1 MRLGSSLGFSVE
13 VTPDPSVS
21 NQAAVKAVVAS
32 SRLGSASSSHSSIQE
47 NQKASRE
54 PSPIHDGS
62 ETVVE
67 AVPKE
72 KVQKDVAQVAAE
84 MAEAELRKS
93 WAEEENQNADTND
106 AEANLMVPEA
116 LGDGIEVADPEVEE
130 GPAEEQLNI
139 VEEEANPKEEQEE
152 PEEPALGFGA
162 EHKDVVP
169 PEH

>member
-1 MRLGSSLGFSVE
+1 ME

-32 SRLGSASSSHSSIQE
+32 SRLGSASSSHGSIQE

-54 PSPIHDGS
+54 PSPVHDGS
-62 ETVVE
+62 EAAVE
-67 AVPKE
+67 AVPTE
-72 KVQKDVAQVAAE
+72 KVKDGAQVAAE

-116 LGDGIEVADPEVEE
+116 LEDGIEVADPEVEE

-139 VEEEANPKEEQEE
+139 VKEEVNPEAEKEE

-162 EHKDVVP
+162 EQNDVVL